1 MDDIPPDPA
10 SIHPRTCKWCAAPI
24 AVDGTRCSAC
34 NRSHSPGLEEI
45 RPIQRVSGSSSG
57 PFADKPFPSQKET
70 PSPRWIL
77 GKTASIFI
85 LFGLAWAAGLATSRD
100 GNPPHPE
107 PASVPVPAQSAPSV
121 QQALPAESKMNVVIR
136 KISADT
142 LEFGGTT
149 VTFTAGKMVIHGAN
163 SDISI
168 PRKDHSGTSLLYIL
182 ADPTARVPSLAD
194 RGDDTTRLRA
204 IPNTDAPDPDSFP
217 RFSFFDPTPSTIGVL
232 VYPPSSDDH
241 LTTADLVLFDLSSN
255 RFARVPV
262 GPTGKPLWISTSS
275 YPPTLGIGI
284 SVFLG
289 SSGSS
294 PESTTRI
301 QSVLR
306 FQSNSFVADA
316 GLTRAYLTEHFDDAD
331 LTLSERAELQ
341 ATPLKELPPA
351 LCNKL
356 TERLFYGSLLGKD
369 EELHTLLVSLERT
382 TQDEGEIL
390 VNAYLRP
397 PEELPVTPEPEVST
411 SVTPI
416 SPIPTLPGPDQEV
429 LATARLAVEA
439 ANRGNYRKA
448 LELWTELAE
457 KGDAPSQYN
466 LGRLYARG
474 NGVRQDFG
482 QARLWFEKAALQGYG
497 DAQLKLGMLYYFGD
511 GVPINREQARTLF
524 EKAALQGNREA
535 MDFLKKLERPQN

>member
-1 MDDIPPDPA
+1 
-10 SIHPRTCKWCAAPI
+10 
-24 AVDGTRCSAC
+24 
-34 NRSHSPGLEEI
+34 
-45 RPIQRVSGSSSG
+45 
-57 PFADKPFPSQKET
+57 
-70 PSPRWIL
+70 
-77 GKTASIFI
+77 
-85 LFGLAWAAGLATSRD
+85 
-100 GNPPHPE
+100 
-107 PASVPVPAQSAPSV
+107 
-121 QQALPAESKMNVVIR
+121 
-136 KISADT
+136 
-142 LEFGGTT
+142 
-149 VTFTAGKMVIHGAN
+149 
-163 SDISI
+163 
-168 PRKDHSGTSLLYIL
+168 
-182 ADPTARVPSLAD
+182 
-194 RGDDTTRLRA
+194 
-204 IPNTDAPDPDSFP
+204 
-217 RFSFFDPTPSTIGVL
+217 
-232 VYPPSSDDH
+232 
-241 LTTADLVLFDLSSN
+241 
-255 RFARVPV
+255 
-262 GPTGKPLWISTSS
+262 
-275 YPPTLGIGI
+275 
-284 SVFLG
+284 
-289 SSGSS
+289 
-294 PESTTRI
+294 
-301 QSVLR
+301 
-306 FQSNSFVADA
+306 
-316 GLTRAYLTEHFDDAD
+316 LTEHFDDAD